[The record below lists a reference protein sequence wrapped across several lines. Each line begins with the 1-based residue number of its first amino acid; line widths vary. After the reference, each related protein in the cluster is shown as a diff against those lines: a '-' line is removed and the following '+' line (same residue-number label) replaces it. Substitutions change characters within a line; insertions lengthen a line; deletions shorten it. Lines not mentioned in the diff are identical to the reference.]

1 MARPARLELPRQI
14 YYVTGKAKD
23 GLHLFQAP
31 ADGKDF
37 LHQVAK
43 AATRFKWQLY
53 GFQLTPETYHLVI
66 RPLEATLSRGMRDVT
81 AGYSQ
86 NINLKRNTRG
96 ALFQG
101 RFKSIAVER
110 GPHLADLL
118 SGLTN
123 LPVDLKLAASVEQW
137 KWGSYMLSTIR
148 PGIAEGLELS
158 DLVPF
163 KYDPEVSLEAVLA
176 QVRYQSLLG
185 SDEFVSQV
193 RQAQTNM
200 VASGNL
206 AADRDKTS
214 ELPVPNTF
222 DTLPARNAAMADAY
236 IEGHYSLT
244 EIAAHFGVHIS
255 TVSRAVAATENP

>member
-14 YYVTGKAKD
+14 YYVTGKVRD
-23 GLHLFQAP
+23 GQHLFRAP

-37 LHQVAK
+37 LHQVGK
-43 AATRFKWQLY
+43 AAARFKWQLY
-53 GFQLTPETYHLVI
+53 GFQLTPEAYHLVI

-86 NINLKRNTRG
+86 NINLKRGTRG

-101 RFKSIAVER
+101 RFKSVAVER
-110 GPHLADLL
+110 GDHLGQLL
-118 SGLTN
+118 SALAN

-137 KWGSYMLSTIR
+137 KWGSYGLSSIR
-148 PGIAEGLELS
+148 PGIAEGVELS

-163 KYDPEVSLEAVLA
+163 KYDPEISLTAVLKH
-176 QVRYQSLLG
+176 VRYQSILG
-185 SDEFVSQV
+185 SDDFVAQV
-193 RQAQTNM
+193 RQSQANM

-206 AADRDKTS
+206 AADRAKTTD
-214 ELPVPNTF
+214 LPVPDAF
-222 DTLPARNAAMADAY
+222 DSLPARNAAMADAY
-236 IEGHYSLT
+236 LEGHYSLT
-244 EIAAHFGVHIS
+244 EIAAHFKVHVS